1 MMSSGANKRFRIG
14 LLLAGL
20 LALGL
25 AGATTARAQDE
36 EQSGY
41 ERLGDEYRFTI
52 SPRHVLKGE
61 LTGFGELGCYWS
73 PEDYRTYTVLWP
85 GLNYR
90 VARWAQLTAGLRS
103 LYTANEGEADTL
115 ELRPFAGV
123 KLLLPN
129 RFEWHFYNYTRYE
142 YRDTRDLDTHDW
154 YAYHRIRSAFGV
166 EIPLAPRAAAWQP
179 KTWYALAETEPFYR
193 FDGHE
198 IDPVRLRC
206 GLARILNDRFIVE
219 FLYYTQYSRPGEG
232 EAFEYAENMLRVNL
246 KVGLNQGIL
255 GRLLNP
261 VSEE

>member
-1 MMSSGANKRFRIG
+1 MIASGSYQPSRFALR
-14 LLLAGL
+14 LAGL
-20 LALGL
+20 LAAVL
-25 AGATTARAQDE
+25 ACASAACAQGDE
-36 EQSGY
+36 S
-41 ERLGDEYRFTI
+41 LGDEYRFTI
-52 SPRHVLKGE
+52 SPRHVLKGD
-61 LTGFGELGCYWS
+61 LTGFGELGYYWS
-73 PEDYRTYTVLWP
+73 PEDYQSYTVLWP

-103 LYTANEGEADTL
+103 LYTANEDEADTL
-115 ELRPFAGV
+115 ELRPFAGL

-142 YRDTRDLDTHDW
+142 YRDTQDLDTHDW

-179 KTWYALAETEPFYR
+179 RTWIALAETEPFYR
-193 FDGHE
+193 FDGDE
-198 IDPVRLRC
+198 IDPVRVRC
-206 GLARILNDRFIVE
+206 GFGRILNDRFIVE
-219 FLYYTQYSRPGEG
+219 FLYYAQFSRPGEG
-232 EAFEYAENMLRVNL
+232 KPLEYAENMLRVNL